1 MRSVLKEFGRGRSRE
16 QGVTVL
22 VNINILSAAS
32 LIQRAGLIYITMSYM
47 KGRHADLLVYHDQTI
62 LKSCA
67 FFSQQSSPFYL
78 VD

>member
-32 LIQRAGLIYITMSYM
+32 LIRRAGLIYITMSYM
-47 KGRHADLLVYHDQTI
+47 KGRHADLVYHDRTI
-62 LKSCA
+62 LK
-67 FFSQQSSPFYL
+67 
-78 VD
+78 

>member
-32 LIQRAGLIYITMSYM
+32 LIQRAALIYITVIHERTTCRPSF
-47 KGRHADLLVYHDQTI
+47 T
-62 LKSCA
+62 S
-67 FFSQQSSPFYL
+67 
-78 VD
+78 